1 MTIQVVKKKHLP
13 NKKPMSREGVWEQ
26 KPSRDSEGT
35 RPLQTLLLE
44 AGYNPADW
52 GLEENPLITG
62 LADNSQKVAPGN
74 LFVALKGANADGH
87 VFIPDAL
94 EKGAAAVLVEQ
105 SPPSL
110 AGVPILRVPDTRE
123 ALARLAHAF
132 FDQPTKNKL
141 VCGITGTN
149 GKTTTSFLLRSCLE
163 AAGYPTALFG
173 TIEYDLGTEK
183 IKAHN
188 TTPSPLDL
196 ARYFNIMTKNGL
208 RAAVMEVS
216 SHAIH
221 QKRIAEIHFT
231 VGIFTNL
238 TRDHLDYHETMLS
251 YKETKWGLFQDYIAK
266 NPEGVA
272 VFNWDDPVG
281 REFTERYK
289 GEKVTYGCDQ
299 PADVF
304 PLQYFLNPLGTR
316 ILLNLRGTR
325 QEIRTRLIGRFHLQ
339 NILAAAAGAWAAGLS
354 PDQIARGIDNLSSVP
369 GRFEYVNEG
378 QPFAVIVDYA
388 HTPDALERL
397 LSSACDFNPGRIIIV
412 FGCGG
417 NRDREKR
424 PLMGAAVARSLLR
437 NSRDFAIITND
448 NPRGETPE
456 CIARQAEEGLLSL
469 PGASGR
475 YEIILDRKAAIR
487 HALSLAGEGDM
498 VLIAGKG
505 HEDYQI
511 VGTQTLPFDD
521 RETAREILKEF
532 GFPSL
537 SGEERR
543 GEK

>member
-1 MTIQVVKKKHLP
+1 MLTQIEKKKTPRKKKAGSRKEAPDVNPSLP
-13 NKKPMSREGVWEQ
+13 SNGA
-26 KPSRDSEGT
+26 
-35 RPLQTLLLE
+35 RPLRTLLLE
-44 AGYNPADW
+44 AGYDPGDW
-52 GLEENPLITG
+52 GLEANPLITG
-62 LADNSQKVAPGN
+62 LADHSQKVAPGN
-74 LFVALKGANADGH
+74 LFVALKGASADGH

-94 EKGAAAVLVEQ
+94 ARGAAAIMVQ
-105 SPPSL
+105 MSASSS
-110 AGVPILRVPDTRE
+110 AGVPLLCVPDTRE

-132 FDQPTKNKL
+132 FGQPTKNKL

-149 GKTTTSFLLRSCLE
+149 GKTTTAFLLRSCLE
-163 AAGYPTALFG
+163 AAGHPTALFG

-188 TTPSPLDL
+188 TTPSSLDL
-196 ARYFNIMTKNGL
+196 ARYFDTMTKNGL

-221 QKRIAEIHFT
+221 QKRIQGIHFT

-238 TRDHLDYHETMLS
+238 TRDHLDYHDNMLS
-251 YKETKWGLFQDYIAK
+251 YKEAKWSLFQDYIAK
-266 NPEGVA
+266 NPDGVA

-281 REFTERYK
+281 REFAERYAK
-289 GEKVTYGCDQ
+289 DKVTYGCDK

-304 PLQYFLNPLGTR
+304 PLQYFLTPLGSR
-316 ILLNLRGTR
+316 ILLNMRGAR

-339 NILAAAAGAWAAGLS
+339 NICAAAAGAWAAGLS
-354 PDQIARGIDNLSSVP
+354 PDQIARGIENLASVP
-369 GRFEYVNEG
+369 GRFEYVNQG
-378 QPFAVIVDYA
+378 QPFSVIVDYA

-448 NPRGETPE
+448 NPRGEAPE
-456 CIARQAEEGLLSL
+456 SIAQHAEEGLLSL
-469 PGASGR
+469 PGVSGR
-475 YEIILDRKAAIR
+475 YAVILDRKAAIR
-487 HALSLAGEGDM
+487 QAISMAGEGDM
-498 VLIAGKG
+498 VIIAGKG

-511 VGTQTLPFDD
+511 VGTRTLPFDD
-521 RETAREILKEF
+521 RETAREILGEL
-532 GFPSL
+532 GFSSR
-537 SGEERR
+537 SGEER
-543 GEK
+543 GGGQ